1 MDAGRSVL
9 SGYVHRR
16 RVQFYETDAAGIV
29 HFSWFFRYME
39 EAEHAMWRAA
49 GLSIHPP
56 GSPIGWARASATCDF
71 KRPLRFEEEFDVTI
85 SIAAMSRKTIQY
97 TCVLTKDGVT
107 LATGAMTVICVRTV
121 PNEPLKALDI
131 PAEVAARFTVAA
143 GEAGAVDAAKVD
155 AAKVDTAGADESPV
169 DAAPVD
175 AATDAGTR
183 V

>member
-1 MDAGRSVL
+1 MESDRRMDADRKVWSE
-9 SGYVHRR
+9 YVHRR
-16 RVQFYETDAAGIV
+16 RVAFYETDAAGIV

-56 GSPIGWARASATCDF
+56 DSPIGWARVSATCEF
-71 KRPLRFEEEFDVTI
+71 NRPLRFEDEFDVAI
-85 SIAAMSRKTIQY
+85 RIIAISRKTIQY
-97 TCVLTKDGVT
+97 SCVMTKDEVT
-107 LATGAMTVICVRTV
+107 LATGGMTAICVRTV

-131 PAEVAARFTVAA
+131 PPDVAARFAVAA
-143 GEAGAVDAAKVD
+143 
-155 AAKVDTAGADESPV
+155 
-169 DAAPVD
+169 D